1 MTRRGARNV
10 SVTFSAGHLTHFG
23 GVYLLHCFLQQLQ
36 IRTFLSRLLR
46 IPERN
51 NHFSIT
57 ERLFALLYPMI
68 LGLEKI
74 ELSALL
80 GTNGVFQYLTG
91 LPRFPNPTTL
101 RRFLIGK
108 SVDLLPRLHVA
119 HNALRA
125 QFLAVSFP
133 VSSIC
138 LDFDST
144 ARTLYGHQ
152 EGATKGYNPH
162 HKGKKSYHPLIC
174 TEAHRKECL
183 GGALRYGNAHTATGV
198 KEMLDEVL
206 AILPKGIRSLRT
218 RADAGFYDGDFV
230 AQLSQNRV
238 GFAIVARMTTLV
250 KHKVPGLRYEK
261 VGKTFSTA
269 EFQYKPHGWDKTYRF
284 VVLREKLT
292 AKRDAQLTL
301 FKSNAY
307 SYHVIVTNLPL
318 TPYGVFTFYE
328 DRAGL
333 ERIIR
338 IVKDDYSFGT
348 APTNNFKANALYA
361 ELSMLAYN
369 LVVWFKL
376 LCLPEDWQ
384 SYTVGT
390 LRHKLLLIPGIFTR
404 TDNRPQLK
412 LPKNCLYQNEFLFA
426 RQRIK
431 KLKPLA

>member
-1 MTRRGARNV
+1 MPRTGAKNV
-10 SVTFSAGHLTHFG
+10 QVSFTAGRLTHFG
-23 GVYLLHCFLQQLQ
+23 GVYLLHHFLQQLHL
-36 IRTFLSRLLR
+36 RSFLCKALVFA
-46 IPERN
+46 ERN
-51 NHFSIT
+51 NHFSVT

-80 GTNGVFQYLTG
+80 GTNGVFQYLTR

-101 RRFLIGK
+101 RRFLVGN
-108 SVDLLPRLHVA
+108 SDELLPKLHAA
-119 HNALRA
+119 HNTLRA
-125 QFLAVSFP
+125 HFLNRSFP

-144 ARTLYGHQ
+144 ARTLYGNQ
-152 EGATKGYNPH
+152 EGAAKGYNPH
-162 HKGKKSYHPLIC
+162 HKGRKSYHPLIC

-183 GGALRYGNAHTATGV
+183 GGALRYGNVHTTAGV
-198 KEMLDEVL
+198 KEMLNEVL
-206 AILPKGIRSLRT
+206 ALLPKGIRSLRT

-238 GFAIVARMTTLV
+238 EFAIVARMTGPI
-250 KHKVPGLRYEK
+250 KYKVPGLRYQK
-261 VGKTFSTA
+261 ISKTLATA
-269 EFQYKPHGWDKTYRF
+269 EFQYKPIGWDRKYRF

-292 AKRDAQLTL
+292 EKRDEQLTL
-301 FKSNAY
+301 FKTNAY
-307 SYHVIVTNLPL
+307 SYHVIITDLPL
-318 TPYGVFTFYE
+318 TPYGAFTFYE

-338 IVKDDYSFGT
+338 IARDDYSFGT
-348 APTNNFKANALYA
+348 APTNNFRANALYA

-390 LRHKLLLIPGIFTR
+390 LRHKLLLIPGIFTK
-404 TDNRPQLK
+404 TGNRPALK
-412 LPKNCLYQNEFLFA
+412 LPKNCLYQNEFFFA
-426 RQRIK
+426 QQRIK
-431 KLKPLA
+431 KLKPLV

>member
-1 MTRRGARNV
+1 MGRTGSRKVHV
-10 SVTFSAGHLTHFG
+10 SFSAGRLTHFG
-23 GVYLLHCFLQQLQ
+23 GVFLLHCFLQQLR
-36 IRTFLSRLLR
+36 IRTFLSERLRLD
-46 IPERN
+46 ERN

-101 RRFLIGK
+101 RRFLVGK
-108 SVDLLPRLHVA
+108 SNALLPKLHAA

-125 QFLAVSFP
+125 HFLHHSFP
-133 VSSIC
+133 VSAIC

-144 ARTLYGHQ
+144 ARTLYGNQ

-162 HKGKKSYHPLIC
+162 RKGKKSYHPLIC

-183 GGALRYGNAHTATGV
+183 GGALRYGNVHTATGV
-198 KEMLDEVL
+198 KEMLSEVL

-230 AQLSQNRV
+230 AQLSHNRV
-238 GFAIVARMTTLV
+238 EFAIVSRVTAPL
-250 KHKVPGLRYEK
+250 KHKVPGLRYQK
-261 VGKTFSTA
+261 VNNIFSTA
-269 EFQYKPHGWDKTYRF
+269 EFQYKPSGWDQKYRF

-292 AKRDAQLTL
+292 EKRDEQLTL

-307 SYHVIVTNLPL
+307 SYHVIVTNLSL
-318 TPYGVFTFYE
+318 TPYGTFSFYE

-338 IVKDDYSFGT
+338 IARDDYSFGT

-376 LCLPEDWQ
+376 LCLPENWQ

-390 LRHKLLLIPGIFTR
+390 LRHKLLLIPGIFTK
-404 TDNRPQLK
+404 TGNYPVLK
-412 LPKNCLYQNEFLFA
+412 LPRNCLYQKEFLSA
-426 RQRIK
+426 EKRIK
-431 KLKPLA
+431 KLKPLV